1 MPHEY
6 PFHFLCI
13 FWLRHS
19 VQLLFKRKC
28 KGWDIWMKNYF
39 DFDVVFIPIRNRP
52 GNVTEAEINGIE
64 NFVMKMYTKLS
75 KISLTDLR

>member
-1 MPHEY
+1 
-6 PFHFLCI
+6 
-13 FWLRHS
+13 
-19 VQLLFKRKC
+19 
-28 KGWDIWMKNYF
+28 MKNYF
-39 DFDVVFIPIRNRP
+39 DFDVVFVPTSNRP